1 MNWVVAGFA
10 EDGLMGLC
18 LYSCWICVCVLVGF
32 VCICVCVCVCVL
44 A

>member
-1 MNWVVAGFA
+1 MNWVVADFA

-18 LYSCWICVCVLVGF
+18 LYSCWICVCVL
-32 VCICVCVCVCVL
+32 

>member
-18 LYSCWICVCVLVGF
+18 LYSCWICVCVLT
-32 VCICVCVCVCVL
+32 
-44 A
+44 

>member
-18 LYSCWICVCVLVGF
+18 LYSCWICVCVL
-32 VCICVCVCVCVL
+32 